1 MIYLAYVIRD
11 QQFKIAVRRCTSY
24 LRIWMQLSS
33 CIPLLFF
40 SFFSFSLAL
49 LFSRRRDAPP
59 STKSNRDE
67 EKNAFLPL
75 FLSSRIFAN
84 VSRTF
89 CQKSKT
95 RCTIKKNTSSLRLR
109 IFSTIAFL
117 LFFSLSLF
125 FFFPPLLLI
134 VRRYIHIFQSNRFG
148 RGLKKWRRIET
159 TAIEKIVE
167 TRKR

>member
-33 CIPLLFF
+33 CIPLLLFF
-40 SFFSFSLAL
+40 SPLHSS
-49 LFSRRRDAPP
+49 SRRDAPP
-59 STKSNRDE
+59 STKSNRE